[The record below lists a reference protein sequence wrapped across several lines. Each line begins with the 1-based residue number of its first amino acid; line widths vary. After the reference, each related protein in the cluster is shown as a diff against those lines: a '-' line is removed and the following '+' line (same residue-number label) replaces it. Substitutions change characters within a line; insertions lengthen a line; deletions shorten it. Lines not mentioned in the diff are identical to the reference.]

1 MKKYWFLFLLAL
13 PFLGQAKCTINGN
26 STAIQ
31 GVNLDLTTG
40 NGTVTFSPNLTGEFT
55 CNSTQDK
62 VNVLKTLDNYVVEI
76 KENQNNNQ
84 SIYIKFNLDVG
95 DGFPVDTGGRKTY
108 SVNDTINNKSI
119 ALTASYIK
127 SPDSNANVQTVY
139 SNSFI
144 LNAPAVVF
152 PFENGSATNF
162 CYQNIIFYFICY
174 VSNRLPTDAAYQQ
187 NLNVNITKHKPTTCS
202 FSQPTYEIRMPE
214 TTISEMQSANN
225 TKSGSIDLV
234 LNCDSVYNVTTNP
247 VTFKVARGEWDDS
260 GTILKNT
267 SLNGAKGV
275 GFQIYNG
282 NATTPLKLGDTLMNK
297 LTKMAAIENQY
308 TFPITAK
315 YVRVK
320 EEAIQPGEVQSKAIF
335 AVSYD

>member
-13 PFLGQAKCTINGN
+13 PFWGQAKCTLGPNTVAYQTIELDMTSGTATIPINTN
-26 STAIQ
+26 FY
-31 GVNLDLTTG
+31 D
-40 NGTVTFSPNLTGEFT
+40 TFSCNGLTDEMYYAT
-55 CNSTQDK
+55 PLNDYI
-62 VNVLKTLDNYVVEI
+62 VELKEPGTS
-76 KENQNNNQ
+76 K
-84 SIYIKFNLDVG
+84 SIFMKFNLKG
-95 DGFPVDTGGRKTY
+95 EGFPVSTGIDSWNSSPKEFNTQDVINTKQFTLEATY
-108 SVNDTINNKSI
+108 VESSDSVNYTS
-119 ALTASYIK
+119 
-127 SPDSNANVQTVY
+127 
-139 SNSFI
+139 SNSDFI
-144 LNAPAVVF
+144 DLNNPAISILTDNSCNKNLF
-152 PFENGSATNF
+152 FWLICLATGKLEAG
-162 CYQNIIFYFICY
+162 
-174 VSNRLPTDAAYQQ
+174 VSYAQYLKI
-187 NLNVNITKHKPTTCS
+187 NVKHKPTTCR

-247 VTFKVARGEWDDS
+247 VSFKVARGEWDDS

-267 SLNGAKGV
+267 LPDGAKGV

-282 NATTPLKLGDTLMNK
+282 SATTPLKLGDTLMNK

>member
-1 MKKYWFLFLLAL
+1 MNKYWFLFLLAL
-13 PFLGQAKCTINGN
+13 PFLGQAKCTLGHNT
-26 STAIQ
+26 TASQTIE
-31 GVNLDLTTG
+31 LDMAQD
-40 NGTVTFSPNLTGEFT
+40 TVTAVINTNLVDTFT
-55 CNSTQDK
+55 CNAISDK
-62 VNVLKTLDNYVVEI
+62 MYYATPLKDYIVEL
-76 KENQNNNQ
+76 KESDSQK
-84 SIYIKFNLDVG
+84 SIFMKFNLESSA
-95 DGFPVDTGGRKTY
+95 FPVSTGTDSLVAPPKEYNTQDVINTKPFTLKAEYVGPTKK
-108 SVNDTINNKSI
+108 VDDTITTNIDKITIRRPAISILTDNSCNKNIVLWLWCWANEKLNSDV
-119 ALTASYIK
+119 SY
-127 SPDSNANVQTVY
+127 T
-139 SNSFI
+139 
-144 LNAPAVVF
+144 
-152 PFENGSATNF
+152 
-162 CYQNIIFYFICY
+162 QNIEFSI
-174 VSNRLPTDAAYQQ
+174 
-187 NLNVNITKHKPTTCS
+187 KHKPTTCS
-202 FSQPTYEIRMPE
+202 FSQPIYEIRMPE
-214 TTISEMQSANN
+214 TTVSEMQSANN

-320 EEAIQPGEVQSKAIF
+320 EEALQPGEVQSKAIF

>member
-1 MKKYWFLFLLAL
+1 MNKYWFLFLLAL
-13 PFLGQAKCTINGN
+13 PFLGQAKCTLGPNT
-26 STAIQ
+26 TASQTIE
-31 GVNLDLTTG
+31 LDMAQD
-40 NGTVTFSPNLTGEFT
+40 TVTAVINTNLVDTFT
-55 CNSTQDK
+55 CNAKSDK
-62 VNVLKTLDNYVVEI
+62 MYYATPLKDYIVEL
-76 KENQNNNQ
+76 KESDSQK
-84 SIYIKFNLDVG
+84 SIFMKFNLESSA
-95 DGFPVDTGGRKTY
+95 FPVSTGTDSLVAPPKEYNTQDVINTKPFTLKAEYVGPTSKAD
-108 SVNDTINNKSI
+108 DTITTNIDKITIRRSAISI
-119 ALTASYIK
+119 LTDNSC
-127 SPDSNANVQTVY
+127 N
-139 SNSFI
+139 NSFASWFLCWVAGR
-144 LNAPAVVF
+144 LNSDV
-152 PFENGSATNF
+152 SYT
-162 CYQNIIFYFICY
+162 QNIEFSI
-174 VSNRLPTDAAYQQ
+174 
-187 NLNVNITKHKPTTCS
+187 KHKPTTCS
-202 FSQPTYEIRMPE
+202 FSQPIYEIRMPE
-214 TTISEMQSANN
+214 TTVSEMQSANN

-320 EEAIQPGEVQSKAIF
+320 EEALQPGEVQSKAIF